1 MVNDQATMTAAVSAM
16 ELKFE
21 CPTCGQHISATPAQ
35 IGVTAPCPN
44 CSAAVTLPAR
54 QDDDQAV
61 FVLPTKLPFLK
72 SHRKKILE
80 AKVSELVSLGPI
92 DESIEPKLQDFAVA
106 LGLEKADATAVLT
119 GRFTTEFQP
128 IKRRMESSFVLTD
141 SDLEEIETL
150 KKKYNVNLTLSRSA
164 PLFRAIYLLESK
176 HELPPPVS
184 VDFYLDAGE
193 TCYYTTPT
201 TWHQSRVQARSY
213 YGTSISLPTGVRGVR
228 FRFGGYSPVRGA
240 EQMTSLSAGTL
251 LVTSK
256 RLPFSGESRNTTISL
271 KKIVDGHVYSDCVK
285 IEKSTGKPDLFSMN
299 AAQARLVLSLVGV
312 LKEH

>member
-1 MVNDQATMTAAVSAM
+1 M

-35 IGVTAPCPN
+35 IGVTAPCPHYK
-44 CSAAVTLPAR
+44 AAVTVPAR

-72 SHRKKILE
+72 SHRQKILE

-92 DESIEPKLQDFAVA
+92 DESIEAKLQDFAVA
-106 LGLEKADATAVLT
+106 LGLEKTNATAVLT
-119 GRFTTEFQP
+119 GRFKTEFEL

-150 KKKYNVNLTLSRSA
+150 KKKYNVNLTLKGNA
-164 PLFRAIYLLESK
+164 ILFRAIYLLESK

-184 VDFYLDAGE
+184 VDLFLDANE

-201 TWHQSRVQARSY
+201 TWHQSRVQTLGYS
-213 YGTSISLPTGVRGVR
+213 GSSISLPTGVRGVR
-228 FRFGGYSPVRGA
+228 FRFGGFTPVRA
-240 EQMTSLSAGTL
+240 EQLMALSAGTL
-251 LVTSK
+251 FVTSK
-256 RLPFSGESRNTTISL
+256 RLLFNGDSRNTSITL
-271 KKIVDGHVYSDCVK
+271 TKVVDGHVYSDCVR
-285 IEKSTGKPDLFSMN
+285 IEKGSGKPDLFSMN
-299 AAQARLVLSLVGV
+299 TAQARFVLSIIGV

>member
-1 MVNDQATMTAAVSAM
+1 M
-16 ELKFE
+16 EIKFE
-21 CPTCGQHISATPAQ
+21 CPTCGQHISATHAQ
-35 IGVTAPCPN
+35 IGVTAPCPHCN
-44 CSAAVTLPAR
+44 AAVTVASPLLRQPAR

-92 DESIEPKLQDFAVA
+92 DGSIEAKLQDFAVA
-106 LGLEKADATAVLT
+106 LGLEKADATTVLT
-119 GRFTTEFQP
+119 GRFTTEFEP

-150 KKKYNVNLTLSRSA
+150 KKKYNVNLTLSGTA

-176 HELPPPVS
+176 HELPPPVP
-184 VDFYLDAGE
+184 VDVFLDANE

-201 TWHQSRVQARSY
+201 TWHQSRVQTHGYS
-213 YGTSISLPTGVRGVR
+213 GSSISLPTGVSGVR
-228 FRFGGYSPVRGA
+228 FRFGGYTPVRA
-240 EQMTSLSAGTL
+240 EQLMALSAGTL
-251 LVTSK
+251 FITSK
-256 RLPFSGESRNTTISL
+256 RLLFSGESRNMTITL
-271 KKIVDGHVYSDCVK
+271 TKIVDGHVYSDCVR
-285 IEKSTGKPDLFSMN
+285 IEKGSGKPDLFSMN
-299 AAQARLVLSLVGV
+299 AAQARFVLSLVGV